1 VSAYQSC
8 VGFLN
13 DPMKGNIADAVL
25 ADFNNGEAK
34 KLVARMKAIKP
45 RLSNKTIVTYFQTVQ
60 SVIASAEKNDG
71 DKMYPRD
78 WNLVFIGLP
87 KIDAKKQNKPAFS
100 ADEIETIMSKA
111 RSHYPTFYA
120 LLAGSGL
127 RVGEAVGLRI
137 EHLLDNCTRLVV
149 AQSVWG
155 GKEQSPKTA
164 SAYREVDICE
174 ELAFLLHKHIGDR
187 TSGFVFQTRNGKPI
201 SPHNIERDSLRPN
214 PRRNGVEE
222 IRETIPLV
230 SPLSFRKFSERTACR
245 GSLKNFGLATPQE
258 IFQTATPKDSATIWC
273 GVNRLHSRL
282 DWDFPFLLGNWGNFW
297 LKKICYQLVRNPLKR
312 FDFGWC
318 ARGDSNSRP
327 SGS

>member
-1 VSAYQSC
+1 MGEVVSLTDGAMPRGHVQ
-8 VGFLN
+8 
-13 DPMKGNIADAVL
+13 IAL
-25 ADFNNGEAK
+25 GE
-34 KLVARMKAIKP
+34 
-45 RLSNKTIVTYFQTVQ
+45 
-60 SVIASAEKNDG
+60 
-71 DKMYPRD
+71 
-78 WNLVFIGLP
+78 
-87 KIDAKKQNKPAFS
+87 
-100 ADEIETIMSKA
+100 A

-120 LLAGSGL
+120 LLAGSDL

-230 SPLSFRKFSERTACR
+230 SPLPF
-245 GSLKNFGLATPQE
+245 GSS
-258 IFQTATPKDSATIWC
+258 PKEPRA
-273 GVNRLHSRL
+273 V
-282 DWDFPFLLGNWGNFW
+282 
-297 LKKICYQLVRNPLKR
+297 
-312 FDFGWC
+312 
-318 ARGDSNSRP
+318 AA
-327 SGS
+327 